1 LQESEKKNMEERS
14 MEFKP
19 LKDRVLIKYSDE
31 PEKSIGGLYIPDTA
45 KEKPQKG
52 EVVATGPGKVTDD
65 GKVQKMDIKVGDIVL
80 FDKYSGSKINID
92 DQEYLIIKEE
102 DILGLIEK

>member
-45 KEKPQKG
+45 KENGYQ
-52 EVVATGPGKVTDD
+52 
-65 GKVQKMDIKVGDIVL
+65 
-80 FDKYSGSKINID
+80 SW
-92 DQEYLIIKEE
+92 
-102 DILGLIEK
+102 